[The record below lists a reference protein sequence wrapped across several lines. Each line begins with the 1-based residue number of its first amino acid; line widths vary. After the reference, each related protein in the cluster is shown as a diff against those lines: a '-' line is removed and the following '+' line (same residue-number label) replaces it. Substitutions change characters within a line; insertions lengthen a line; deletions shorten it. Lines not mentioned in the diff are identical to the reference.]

1 MIWNDMMVPK
11 DTITAAPSIPKWSRK
26 AESALESKKDRKY
39 AEELKYFSNL
49 TRCGDPYNSSF

>member
-26 AESALESKKDRKY
+26 AESPLESKY
-39 AEELKYFSNL
+39 VEELIHFSNL
-49 TRCGDPYNSSF
+49 TRRGDPYNSSF